1 MPDVVRGRVAAEALG
16 LSESARYLGFL
27 MCDPTRLAFVF
38 RPPAALVHEEN
49 YSVHDAVSERLEA
62 EREEAARP
70 VGDQLP
76 ASGERVEIG
85 RDHGRIE
92 QGLAIVQN
100 ERRDL
105 AERVLPKELR
115 VRLPGVRGDN
125 GDPVAE
131 PQMGNRHKD
140 FPGEG

>member
-1 MPDVVRGRVAAEALG
+1 M
-16 LSESARYLGFL
+16 
-27 MCDPTRLAFVF
+27 
-38 RPPAALVHEEN
+38 
-49 YSVHDAVSERLEA
+49 
-62 EREEAARP
+62 
-70 VGDQLP
+70 P

-140 FPGEG
+140 FPGEGGRRG